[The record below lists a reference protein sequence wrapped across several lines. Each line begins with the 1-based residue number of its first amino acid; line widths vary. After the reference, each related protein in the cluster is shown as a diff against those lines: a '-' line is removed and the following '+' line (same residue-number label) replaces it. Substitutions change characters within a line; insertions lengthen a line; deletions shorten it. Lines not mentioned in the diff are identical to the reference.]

1 MADIIFGIIFIVVF
15 YFVFKLIWN
24 NVTTVSY
31 SGLEGFFKS
40 WGSQLIWAF
49 IITLIIMA
57 IIGKILGSV
66 LDFGRGLD
74 LSFGNLL
81 VWGCLAYIVYAIFAS
96 SDAFDRKT
104 FRENYNRKV
113 IELSNQ
119 LNLADNVTSYILH
132 EFPGD
137 IVDVNDEREDYRL
150 TLAEDFLSG
159 GSSKLVQFPS
169 MWINH
174 IVNKAGN
181 YTSIRLSMKSKRDE
195 FYSKSRDEANYAG
208 KMGSI
213 LFMEKL
219 IAEIAFT
226 AAIEA
231 VAEGKSRAIEN
242 SLHLINEHGAFN
254 FLEYVSDSEEKVTRD
269 YTEDGIEYTVSCT
282 GNGDVSLKMLKR
294 NSEGK

>member
-1 MADIIFGIIFIVVF
+1 MADIIFGIIFLVIF
-15 YFVFKLIWN
+15 YFVFKFIWTH
-24 NVTTVSY
+24 VTTVSY

-40 WGSQLIWAF
+40 WGSQLMWAF
-49 IITLIIMA
+49 IISLIIMA

-66 LDFGRGLD
+66 VDFGRGLD
-74 LSFGNLL
+74 FSFGNLL

-113 IELSNQ
+113 RELNEQ
-119 LNLADNVTSYILH
+119 LNLDGEVLLYIAQ

-137 IVDVNDEREDYRL
+137 IVDVNDEREIYKL
-150 TLAEDFLSG
+150 SLAEDFVST
-159 GSSKLVQFPS
+159 GSSKLVEFPN

-174 IVNKAGN
+174 IVNKSGN
-181 YTSIRLSMKSKRDE
+181 YTSIRLSMKSKYDE
-195 FYSKSRDEANYAG
+195 VYSEFKGTADYE
-208 KMGSI
+208 KKTDSI
-213 LFMEKL
+213 FQMEKL
-219 IAEIAFT
+219 VANIAFT

-242 SLHLINEHGAFN
+242 SLHLISDNVFSL
-254 FLEYVSDSEEKVTRD
+254 LEYISSEEKVTRNC
-269 YTEDGIEYTVSCT
+269 TEDGIEYTVSRESN
-282 GNGDVSLKMLKR
+282 GNFSLKMLKR

>member
-66 LDFGRGLD
+66 VDFGRGLD
-74 LSFGNLL
+74 FSFGNLL

-96 SDAFDRKT
+96 SDSFDRKT

-113 IELSNQ
+113 RELNEQ
-119 LNLADNVTSYILH
+119 LNLDGDVTSYILQ

-150 TLAEDFLSG
+150 TLAEDFLST
-159 GSSKLVQFPS
+159 GSSKLVGFPN

-174 IVNKAGN
+174 SVNKSGN

-195 FYSKSRDEANYAG
+195 FYSKSRDEADYAG
-208 KMGSI
+208 QMGLI
-213 LFMEKL
+213 LYMEKL

-269 YTEDGIEYTVSCT
+269 YTEDGIEYTVSRT
-282 GNGDVSLKMLKR
+282 GNGDVSLRMKKT
-294 NSEGK
+294 SEGK